1 LEARRKT
8 PGLNP
13 GRADI
18 IIAGGAILQTF
29 VEELGLPYVHIT
41 DRGLRDGL
49 LVDYLVKHGYAP
61 LLENMS
67 VRRHSVLQ
75 LGRACQFNERHA
87 ETTARLALALFDSAS
102 EARLHAFGAWERELL
117 EYAALLHHIGAF
129 LTYSNY
135 QAHTYYLIRNA
146 NLLGFDQTEVELI
159 ATVALYHRKA
169 MPRKKHPEFAA
180 LNKSA
185 RPMVRTLSALLR
197 LAENLDRSQAGYV
210 CHAALQAVSPKHVV
224 LQVRSKHDC
233 QIELWGVQKETEVFA
248 KAFERHLK
256 IKVLEPAG
264 GTSPP
269 TFA

>member
-1 LEARRKT
+1 
-8 PGLNP
+8 
-13 GRADI
+13 
-18 IIAGGAILQTF
+18 
-29 VEELGLPYVHIT
+29 
-41 DRGLRDGL
+41 
-49 LVDYLVKHGYAP
+49 
-61 LLENMS
+61 
-67 VRRHSVLQ
+67 
-75 LGRACQFNERHA
+75 
-87 ETTARLALALFDSAS
+87 
-102 EARLHAFGAWERELL
+102 
-117 EYAALLHHIGAF
+117 
-129 LTYSNY
+129 
-135 QAHTYYLIRNA
+135 
-146 NLLGFDQTEVELI
+146 LLGFDQTEVELI

-210 CHAALQAVSPKHVV
+210 CHAALQAVSPKRVV

-264 GTSPP
+264 GTPAP